1 DTTQGAVLLLNHMSN
16 YYVHTLCHIYGCFDS
31 SDTQI
36 CAAFDGDEIYYAD
49 FKKDLLIWESKIPTS
64 FRSPDI
70 FFLNEKVEFKQ
81 IMCSFNLEPPEFIIY
96 PRDEVI
102 TGEDN
107 TLICFINHFFPPLI
121 NIKWTK
127 NDVEVTME
135 DPFIKTLSNPD
146 GTAYVLSYLNF
157 VPEKGD
163 IYSCTVEHE
172 AMDEPQTKFWSEN
185 KEIKLKLHN
194 YEFHFYLTIAVGLC
208 GLVIGFV
215 IAISGI
221 IYCITVHQIKIYH
234 RTDRWG
240 YLLLYQQG
248 RLIHEK
254 MRYPDGNTKKQHSA
268 YGSLNSWKKS

>member
-1 DTTQGAVLLLNHMSN
+1 YKELYSYIFCTESSSPCI
-16 YYVHTLCHIYGCFDS
+16 HTLCHIYGCFDS

-64 FRSPDI
+64 FRSPDAYKYAV
-70 FFLNEKVEFKQ
+70 LYRSMCKNDMYRWKPDKSQ

-185 KEIKLKLHN
+185 KEASDILISN
-194 YEFHFYLTIAVGLC
+194 GPAVVCGFGLS
-208 GLVIGFV
+208 LGFLGV
-215 IAISGI
+215 FLGT
-221 IYCITVHQIKIYH
+221 CFFVKVVRNCCV
-234 RTDRWG
+234 RTC
-240 YLLLYQQG
+240 
-248 RLIHEK
+248 
-254 MRYPDGNTKKQHSA
+254 
-268 YGSLNSWKKS
+268 

>member
-1 DTTQGAVLLLNHMSN
+1 AKYRLNMFLKIIFILSTAAC
-16 YYVHTLCHIYGCFDS
+16 VEAEGSHTLCHIYGCFDS

-64 FRSPDI
+64 FRSPDAYKYAVLYRSMCKNDI
-70 FFLNEKVEFKQ
+70 KKVSETQ
-81 IMCSFNLEPPEFIIY
+81 TPPEFIIY

-185 KEIKLKLHN
+185 KEISN
-194 YEFHFYLTIAVGLC
+194 GPAVVCGFGLS
-208 GLVIGFV
+208 LGFLGV
-215 IAISGI
+215 FLGTCFFVKVVRSGN
-221 IYCITVHQIKIYH
+221 CCV
-234 RTDRWG
+234 RTC
-240 YLLLYQQG
+240 
-248 RLIHEK
+248 
-254 MRYPDGNTKKQHSA
+254 
-268 YGSLNSWKKS
+268 

>member
-1 DTTQGAVLLLNHMSN
+1 MAQKLQQF
-16 YYVHTLCHIYGCFDS
+16 HTGVFR
-31 SDTQI
+31 
-36 CAAFDGDEIYYAD
+36 EI
-49 FKKDLLIWESKIPTS
+49 
-64 FRSPDI
+64 
-70 FFLNEKVEFKQ
+70 Q

-107 TLICFINHFFPPLI
+107 TLICFINRFFPPLI

-172 AMDEPQTKFWSEN
+172 AMDEPQTKFWEVETD
-185 KEIKLKLHN
+185 EISKGP
-194 YEFHFYLTIAVGLC
+194 AVFCGFGLSL
-208 GLVIGFV
+208 GLLGVFIGTYV
-215 IAISGI
+215 YYI
-221 IYCITVHQIKIYH
+221 
-234 RTDRWG
+234 
-240 YLLLYQQG
+240 LY
-248 RLIHEK
+248 R
-254 MRYPDGNTKKQHSA
+254 A
-268 YGSLNSWKKS
+268 A